1 MKSKKVVFFATI
13 EDLVAELLYYD
24 RKEDEELSVSDVE
37 SLFKSGEVTIDEVTY
52 WFQLQL
58 TKGLRNI

>member
-1 MKSKKVVFFATI
+1 MKSKKVVLFATL

-24 RKEDEELSVSDVE
+24 RKEDEDLSVSDVQT
-37 SLFKSGEVTIDEVTY
+37 LFKSGEVTIDEVTD

>member
-24 RKEDEELSVSDVE
+24 RKEDEELSVSDVQT
-37 SLFKSGEVTIDEVTY
+37 LFKSGEVNIDEVAD
-52 WFQLQL
+52 WFKLQL
-58 TKGLRNI
+58 NKGLMNL